1 MAAKKDY
8 LAIAKKRITRPSE
21 TARKPRVLVYGRN
34 KKGKTRFCS
43 TAPDVLVV
51 DPEDG
56 TKEEQRID
64 PDTWHVNAW
73 SELDDVYGALRSG
86 LKSPKTNKPYR
97 WVALD
102 GMTRMVSMALDFV
115 SNQQAEK
122 DITRKPGQIDQR
134 TYGTANKMIEA
145 MLHNFHSLR
154 DVGVILTAQERMVEI
169 VNMEDMGDDEDA
181 TPAGYMY
188 VPDLPKGAR
197 APLNQIVD
205 VIGRIYVVRG
215 DFTVVKRV
223 KKAGEVIEKEVET
236 KVQRRLWI
244 GPHEMYD
251 TGYRSGYELP
261 EFLKEPTVPSVV
273 RAMREGKVNA

>member
-1 MAAKKDY
+1 MAKKDY
-8 LAIAKKRITRPSE
+8 LAIAKRRITRPSE
-21 TARKPRVLVYGRN
+21 GARKPRVLVYGRN

-43 TAPDVLVV
+43 TAPDVLIV

-56 TKEEQRID
+56 TKEEQKID
-64 PDTWHVNAW
+64 PDTWHVTHW
-73 SELDDVYGALRSG
+73 EELDDVYGALKSG
-86 LKSPKTNKPYR
+86 LKSPKTGKPYR

-102 GMTRMVSMALDFV
+102 GMTRMTSFALDFV
-115 SNQQAEK
+115 SNQQAER
-122 DITRKPGQIDQR
+122 DLTRKPGQIDQR
-134 TYGTANKMIEA
+134 TYGQANKLIEA

-154 DVGVILTAQERMVEI
+154 DIGVILTAQERMIEI
-169 VNMEDMGDDEDA
+169 VNMEDMGDDDDA

-188 VPDLPKGAR
+188 VPDLPKGSR

-205 VIGRIYVVRG
+205 CIGRIYVVRG
-215 DFTVVKRV
+215 DFTKKVKRN
-223 KKAGEVIEKEVET
+223 GEVIEKEV
-236 KVQRRLWI
+236 KSQRRLWI

-273 RAMREGKVNA
+273 RAMREGKVAS

>member
-1 MAAKKDY
+1 MAKDY
-8 LAIAKKRITRPSE
+8 LRIAQKAITRPSE
-21 TARKPRVLVYGRN
+21 KARKPRILVYGRN

-43 TAPDVLVV
+43 TAPDVLIV
-51 DPEDG
+51 DPESG
-56 TKEEQRID
+56 TDEEKKLD
-64 PDTWHVNAW
+64 PDTWPVTAW
-73 SELDDVYGALRSG
+73 SDLDDVYGAMKSG
-86 LKSPKTNKPYR
+86 LKSPHTKKPYR

-102 GMTRMVSMALDFV
+102 GMTRFASMALDFV
-115 SNQQAEK
+115 SNQQAER
-122 DITRKPGQIDQR
+122 DLTRRPGMIDQK
-134 TYGTANKMIEA
+134 TYGQANKMVEA

-154 DVGVILTAQERMVEI
+154 DVGIILTAQERMVEI

-205 VIGRIYVVRG
+205 CIGRIYVVRG
-215 DFTVVKRV
+215 EFTKKVKRG
-223 KKAGEVIEKEVET
+223 GEVIEKEV
-236 KVQRRLWI
+236 KSQRRLWI

>member
-1 MAAKKDY
+1 MAKNY
-8 LAIAKKRITRPSE
+8 LAVAQQAITRPSE
-21 TARKPRVLVYGRN
+21 GGRQPRILIYGRN

-43 TAPDVLVV
+43 TAPNVLIV

-56 TKEEQRID
+56 TREERKLN
-64 PDTWHVNAW
+64 PDTWHITKW
-73 SELDDVYGALRSG
+73 SDLDDVYGAMKSG
-86 LKSPKTNKPYR
+86 LKSPHTSEKYR

-102 GMTRMVSMALDFV
+102 GMTRFTSMAIDFV
-115 SNQQAEK
+115 SNQQAER
-122 DITRKPGQIDQR
+122 DLTRKPGQIDQR
-134 TYGTANKMIEA
+134 TYGQANKMIEA

-169 VNMEDMGDDEDA
+169 VNMEDMGDDDEA

-197 APLNQIVD
+197 GPLNQIVD

-215 DFTVVKRV
+215 DFTRKIRR
-223 KKAGEVIEKEVET
+223 KGEVIEVET
-236 KVQRRLWI
+236 KSQRRLWI

-251 TGYRSGYELP
+251 TGYRSGFELP
-261 EFLKEPTVPSVV
+261 DFLKNPTVPSVV
-273 RAMREGKVNA
+273 KAMREGKVSA

>member
-1 MAAKKDY
+1 MAKKDY

-43 TAPDVLVV
+43 TAPDVLIV

-64 PDTWHVNAW
+64 PDTWPVTEW
-73 SELDDVYGALRSG
+73 GDLDDVYGALKSG
-86 LKSPKTNKPYR
+86 LKSPKTGNPYR

-102 GMTRMVSMALDFV
+102 GMTRFASIALDYV

-188 VPDLPKGAR
+188 VPDLPKGSR

-215 DFTVVKRV
+215 DFTKKVKRN
-223 KKAGEVIEKEVET
+223 GEVIEKEV
-236 KVQRRLWI
+236 KSQRRLWI

-273 RAMREGKVNA
+273 RAMREGKVAS